1 MAKKIEPSKALVN
14 SFDEYSKQS
23 LDANLSAMRFF
34 YTANRI
40 LCIENGLPDTIY
52 TILVAKG
59 VVNKLNLMY
68 LMACLFINEE
78 VFKAYIKTL
87 PPLVQK
93 MFDILLWQQSI
104 TEIDAARKLGEPIV
118 ETTKRT
124 YGNYVDKKLHKGFS
138 FFLIKNL
145 SNYAQEH
152 EAFFLLSLPQEAQKI
167 ARQYYPKPTEFTL
180 NAVENLEK
188 TAFAFEGEST
198 IFQDLPK
205 ITAYYLQDNLKFST
219 RGKPN
224 VASARKMSKSLS
236 IKEFYTENDALTSIR
251 SYVIASFLGNIDIK
265 KMAQDP
271 LGLLKHLLKV
281 QYRSNQFSLS
291 ESLLIDL
298 KGFGYISYG
307 FKKIGE
313 NFLTILEDLP
323 AEKWVSIKNIQ
334 KYVGIHN
341 LDLLPLSNYD
351 LGNKVYFEKDEE
363 RNDYTYKEKYYVGSH
378 TDELV
383 AFPLLNATFFLF
395 AAFGLLEIAYDTVD
409 TTDLGVSYDSIYD
422 GLKYIKLT
430 KLGAYILGFT
440 KTYEFINAP
449 AESSLIFSDDSLI
462 ILADGDLSVNEILL
476 KNFTERVSGNRFRV
490 SYDTFLKDC
499 KTRKDL
505 QLKIDLFRQTVNK
518 KLPTNWELFLNE
530 LTVKSKAIATVSN
543 LTVLKL
549 PETDRHLHTLIAQD
563 ANIKSLVAKAEN
575 FQIIVSKENLP
586 KLKSRLKDY
595 GYLLD

>member
-1 MAKKIEPSKALVN
+1 MAKKIEPSTALVN

-34 YTANRI
+34 YIANRI
-40 LCIENGLPDTIY
+40 LCIENGLSDRIY
-52 TILVAKG
+52 TIVGAKG
-59 VVNKLNLMY
+59 TVSKPNLMY
-68 LMACLFINEE
+68 LMACLFINEA

-87 PPLVQK
+87 PTSVQK
-93 MFDILLWQQSI
+93 LLDILLWQQSI
-104 TEIDAARKLGEPIV
+104 NEIEAATKLGEPIV
-118 ETTKRT
+118 DIEKT
-124 YGNYVDKKLHKGFS
+124 YSNYVNKKLHKGFL
-138 FFLIKNL
+138 FFLVKNF
-145 SNYAQEH
+145 STYGREDSVWFN
-152 EAFFLLSLPQEAQKI
+152 LSLPPDAQKI
-167 ARQYYPKPTEFTL
+167 ARQYYPKPVEFNL
-180 NAVENLEK
+180 NAVENPEK
-188 TAFAFEGEST
+188 TAFTFEGEST

-236 IKEFYTENDALTSIR
+236 IKEFYTENDALLSIR
-251 SYVIASFLGNIDIK
+251 SHVIASFLGNMEIQ

-271 LGLLKHLLKV
+271 LGLLKHLLKM
-281 QYRSNQFSLS
+281 QYRSNLFTLS

-323 AEKWVSIKNIQ
+323 AEKWVSIANIQ
-334 KYVGIHN
+334 RYVGIHN
-341 LDLLPLSNYD
+341 IDLLPLSNYD
-351 LGNKVYFEKDEE
+351 LGNKIYFERDEE
-363 RNDYTYKEKYYVGSH
+363 RNNYVYKEKYYVGSH

-440 KTYEFINAP
+440 KKYEFINAP

-505 QLKIDLFRQTVNK
+505 QAKIELFRQTVNK
-518 KLPTNWELFLNE
+518 KLPANWDAFLSE
-530 LTVKSKAIATVSN
+530 LTIKSKSINTVTN
-543 LTVLKL
+543 LIVFQL
-549 PETDRHLHTLIAQD
+549 PEKDRYLHTLIAQD
-563 ANIKSLVAKAEN
+563 ASIKALVAKAEN
-575 FQIIVSKENLP
+575 FQILVTKENLS
-586 KLKSRLKDY
+586 KLKARLKDY